1 MEAVPAPG
9 RLRTRVALAAALG
22 AVVSFAVPAAAGPV
36 AQQPPPGPPPAAPL
50 AAPQP
55 VTGFPAPR
63 YPSPPSR
70 ALGTP
75 THGRL
80 VRGVQL
86 PVEGQDYLTWDNVY
100 KRVPN
105 RGWRRW
111 GTDRLIR
118 FLLAVL
124 RDYRTANPDA
134 PRVLVG
140 DLSLEHGGPFG
151 ANFGGLGHFS
161 HQNGLDA
168 DVYYPRRDRRPL
180 EPTRVSQIDHRLAA
194 DLLERFIRA
203 GAVTIYVGPHTGL
216 RGPRRIV
223 RPLVHHDNHMHVRI
237 R

>member
-1 MEAVPAPG
+1 M
-9 RLRTRVALAAALG
+9 LALAVAA
-22 AVVSFAVPAAAGPV
+22 AVSFAAPAGAGPL
-36 AQQPPPGPPPAAPL
+36 AQAPPPQPISAPL
-50 AAPQP
+50 STYPL
-55 VTGFPAPR
+55 PR
-63 YPSPPSR
+63 YPSRPSQ
-70 ALGTP
+70 AIGTP

-80 VRGVQL
+80 ERGVQL

-134 PRVLVG
+134 PQVLVG
-140 DLSLEHGGPFG
+140 DLSREHGGPFG

-161 HQNGLDA
+161 HQNGLDV
-168 DVYYPRRDRRPL
+168 DVYYPRRDRRPV
-180 EPTRVSQIDHRLAA
+180 EAARVSQIDRRLAA
-194 DLLERFIRA
+194 DLLARFVRA
-203 GAVTIYVGPHTGL
+203 GAVRIYVGPHTGL
-216 RGPRRIV
+216 RGPRKIV
-223 RPLVHHDNHMHVRI
+223 RRLVHHDNHMHVRV